1 MTYELV
7 EYCER
12 WKTQWD
18 HFVENAGGTLLQTR
32 GFLDY
37 HGERFVE
44 QSILVKNEKNK
55 IIAVF
60 PAASALDDFETVISH
75 PGATFGGFVT
85 NFRPNPQVIEDVF
98 KQVIIH
104 YRGRGFLN
112 LQYIS
117 APSHASRS
125 LDQSDLFV
133 LRKLNADFVACG
145 LWSVVNLKQ
154 SRPRKKTL
162 AGSIRKAVQHGVK
175 AEVIEDAA
183 SYENFYALLIE
194 NLKERHNS
202 SPTHSFKEFADLS
215 LRLEDKS
222 KLILAYDNNIT
233 LLAGIWLINYSPG
246 VWHTQYIASNQQGR
260 ELNATHF
267 LIDNIIEFLREK
279 GEKHLSL
286 GTSDNPGGGVDNQLF
301 HFKSGFGGDAVTN
314 WKVAL
319 SLKEL
324 QISN

>member
-12 WKTQWD
+12 WRDQWD
-18 HFVENAGGTLLQTR
+18 DFIENAQGTVLQTR

-37 HGERFVE
+37 HGERFAE

-85 NFRPNPQVIEDVF
+85 NFRPNPQVIEDIF
-98 KQVIIH
+98 KQVINH
-104 YRGRGFLN
+104 YRRSGFLN
-112 LQYIS
+112 MQYIS
-117 APSHASRS
+117 APSYATRHQ
-125 LDQSDLFV
+125 DQSDLFV
-133 LRKLNADFVACG
+133 LRKLNANFIACG

-154 SRPRKKTL
+154 PRPRKKTL
-162 AGSIRKAVQHGVK
+162 ASSIRKAVQHGVK
-175 AEVIEDAA
+175 AEVIEDAE
-183 SYENFYALLIE
+183 SYKNFYALLTE
-194 NLKERHNS
+194 NLKDRHNS
-202 SPTHSFKEFADLS
+202 YPTHSFKEFTNLAQ
-215 LRLEDKS
+215 RLEDKS
-222 KLILAYDNNIT
+222 KLILAYSKNMS
-233 LLAGIWLINYSPG
+233 LLAGVWLINYSPG

-267 LIDNIIEFLREK
+267 LIDDIIEILRK
-279 GEKHLSL
+279 NGETHLSL
-286 GTSDNPGGGVDNQLF
+286 GTSNNPGGDVDNQLF

-314 WKVAL
+314 WKVVL
-319 SLKEL
+319 SLKERL
-324 QISN
+324 I